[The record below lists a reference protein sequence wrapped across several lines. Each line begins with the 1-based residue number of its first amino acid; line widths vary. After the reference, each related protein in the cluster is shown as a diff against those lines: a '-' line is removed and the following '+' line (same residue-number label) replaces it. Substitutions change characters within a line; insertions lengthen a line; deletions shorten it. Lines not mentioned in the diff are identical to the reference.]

1 MVKSVWLAVFQ
12 VCLDPMRQLNTV
24 SHRSFFFQ
32 ESPFKLDV
40 VGKDFYDASIVS
52 IDFLASEGSMT
63 FSATDDQ
70 GDLRLLEFD
79 TQRRLLVSEALPQ
92 LTVS

>member
-1 MVKSVWLAVFQ
+1 MSGWRSSKCVWIPRGSWIQYLIEF
-12 VCLDPMRQLNTV
+12 
-24 SHRSFFFQ
+24 SFQ

-40 VGKDFYDASIVS
+40 IGKDFYDASIVS

-63 FSATDDQ
+63 FSAADDQ

-79 TQRRLLVSEALPQ
+79 PQRRLLVSEALF
-92 LTVS
+92 